1 MEKTKRW
8 GKRGKEW
15 WIYVLKYLSPHSLC
29 CVKYL
34 SPQSLRQHPA
44 YHSWYIWRGCVCV
57 CRKEREREMVQGIST
72 LVWTSV
78 TPQHLFSAFSTCC
91 RNPTSQCN
99 GIKWWNLLSLFQKQ
113 KKGTLPGSFYEAN
126 IVLISKP
133 DRKYLW

>member
-1 MEKTKRW
+1 MRQERQGVVNICFW
-8 GKRGKEW
+8 NICHHILSAVW
-15 WIYVLKYLSPHSLC
+15 NIYHHSL
-29 CVKYL
+29 
-34 SPQSLRQHPA
+34 SGNTQHII
-44 YHSWYIWRGCVCV
+44 HDKSGWGVCVCV
-57 CRKEREREMVQGIST
+57 CRKEREKEMVQGIST

-78 TPQHLFSAFSTCC
+78 TPQHLFTAFSTCC